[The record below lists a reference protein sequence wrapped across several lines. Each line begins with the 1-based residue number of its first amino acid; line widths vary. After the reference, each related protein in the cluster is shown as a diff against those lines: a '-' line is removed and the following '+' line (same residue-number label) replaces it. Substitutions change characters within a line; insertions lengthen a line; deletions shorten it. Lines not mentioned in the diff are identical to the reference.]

1 MPISILKQPLPSGR
15 VKQQERAPK
24 SFYCTSSEYEK
35 GLADFHRLGLIYPIE
50 NLFMGHSHVGLAAL
64 YCRAGQGLEGTNLS
78 TQHCMEKPLELQVL
92 SSIVDLF
99 EHDWRGP
106 PGKQFTEFHPVS
118 NQDKKCLQRWNSC
131 RIIVKKIEV
140 LNLDWYIVE
149 QLKKKLK

>member
-1 MPISILKQPLPSGR
+1 VPISILKQPLPSGR

-50 NLFMGHSHVGLAAL
+50 NLFMGHSHKNVGLAAL

-92 SSIVDLF
+92 SSKPSLLL
-99 EHDWRGP
+99 
-106 PGKQFTEFHPVS
+106 HP
-118 NQDKKCLQRWNSC
+118 R
-131 RIIVKKIEV
+131 
-140 LNLDWYIVE
+140 
-149 QLKKKLK
+149 